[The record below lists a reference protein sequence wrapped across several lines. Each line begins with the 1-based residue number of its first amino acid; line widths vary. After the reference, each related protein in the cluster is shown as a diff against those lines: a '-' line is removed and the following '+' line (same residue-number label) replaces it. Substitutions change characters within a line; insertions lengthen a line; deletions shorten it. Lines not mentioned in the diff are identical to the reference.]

1 MANLKDN
8 SYEELEESEEESHR
22 PLEVNTPSASLI
34 TRSTSFLPSKGKLI
48 LPMVISD
55 RVLED
60 YDTKIISRK
69 YTNSFNFSKLAAVS
83 GNLNMSIGITSANRR
98 EGKTLVASNMAVS
111 LASAY
116 QRTTILVDLNFKN
129 PQLHK
134 IFNASL
140 GPGVVEAITLKTAHV
155 RPTAVENLYLMTA
168 GESSKFTPGIQQTL
182 LLRELLS
189 TLKSAFNTVIVDM
202 SSMLPVSESSVH
214 FINEIDGLITVVDTK
229 HTKKEALKKV
239 FNHIDEKQFVGYIFN
254 RVKETA

>member
-1 MANLKDN
+1 MDNLEDN
-8 SYEELEESEEESHR
+8 SYEELEESEEDR
-22 PLEVNTPSASLI
+22 QLEVNTPSASMI
-34 TRSTSFLPSKGKLI
+34 TRHTSFLPSKGQSI

-60 YDTKIISRK
+60 YDTKIISQK
-69 YTNSFNFSKLAAVS
+69 YTNSFNFSKLASVS

-116 QRTTILVDLNFKN
+116 QRSTILVDLNFKN
-129 PQLHK
+129 PELHK
-134 IFNASL
+134 IFNAPL
-140 GPGVVEAITLKTAHV
+140 GPGVVEAITLKTVHV

-168 GESSKFTPGIQQTL
+168 GESSKFKPGIQQTL

-189 TLKSAFNTVIVDM
+189 TLKREFNTVIVDM
-202 SSMLPVSESSVH
+202 SSLLPISESSVH

-229 HTKKEALKKV
+229 QTKKESLKKV

-254 RVKETA
+254 RVKEKV